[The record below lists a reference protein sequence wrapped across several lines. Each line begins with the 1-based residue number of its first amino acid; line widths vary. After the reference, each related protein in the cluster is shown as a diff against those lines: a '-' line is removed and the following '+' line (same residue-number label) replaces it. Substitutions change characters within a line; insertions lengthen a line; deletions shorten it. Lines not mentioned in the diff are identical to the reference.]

1 MSESSNQKVKRSF
14 IAGSLTSSAGIFV
27 SKAIGLFYITPFTA
41 LASQE
46 NKVYYTSAYNYYNVL
61 LQICSAGLPF
71 AIAAIVAKYAEKDD
85 YKTVL
90 LVRKLSTGMLGVF
103 GFLMMMLFAVFSGP
117 LAADSLGAGAS
128 AQSLEYMQT
137 SFRILS
143 LALFLVPLLYS
154 YRGFYQGLKDLK
166 TYADSQVIEQF
177 TRVFSLLGLGWIC
190 VHVLHLDRIW
200 AVYMGV
206 AATSIAAIVALLYYI
221 RYDRRQIGAIRRK
234 AREQEAE
241 PMDHKLLMKELLA
254 FGLPYLISSIFGNSQ
269 SLINTRFMIPTLTG
283 FGMSQKDAQL
293 LYSIVQ
299 LDCDKL
305 TSIPQ
310 VLSIGF
316 SAGIVPYMTVSFENK
331 DWKGLQKNIQ
341 ACLDTVCYIALPV
354 CFTMFALAEP
364 IYYIMYGSTN
374 MEYARV
380 SLEWSA
386 LLALCTTLTPI
397 CSTMMMTLHL
407 RKESIFYL
415 FAGFVVKC
423 AAFYPLIKYTGYTG
437 AITSSIL
444 CSLCIIYLSL
454 AKISNKYHVRYKRS
468 IVRFFKMIIACL
480 CMNGGYAALKFAG
493 LAIPETSRILA
504 LLWLMVYGIVG
515 MSIYFFA
522 AERMKLTKAVFHASL
537 KTLIRRY
544 LRRKEK

>member
-41 LASQE
+41 LAGQE

-85 YKTVL
+85 YRTVL

-117 LAADSLGAGAS
+117 LAADSLGSGAS
-128 AQSLEYMQT
+128 EQSLVYMQT

-190 VHVLHLDRIW
+190 VYMLGWDRIW

-221 RYDRRQIGAIRRK
+221 RYDRKQIGAIRRRAK
-234 AREQEAE
+234 EQEAE
-241 PMDHKLLMKELLA
+241 PADRRLLMKELLA

-316 SAGIVPYMTVSFENK
+316 SAGIVPYMTISFENK

-364 IYYIMYGSTN
+364 VYYIMYGSTN

-415 FAGFVVKC
+415 FVGFVVKC
-423 AAFYPLIKYTGYTG
+423 ATFYPLIRYTGYTG

-454 AKISNKYHVRYKRS
+454 AKISNRYHVRYRRS
-468 IVRFFKMIIACL
+468 LVRFFKMIIACL
-480 CMNGGYAALKFAG
+480 CMNGGYAALKLAG
-493 LAIPETSRILA
+493 LAIPETSRVMA
-504 LLWLMVYGIVG
+504 LLWLLVYGIAG
-515 MSIYFFA
+515 MAIYFFA
-522 AERMKLTKAVFHASL
+522 AERMKLTKAVFHAGL